1 MCKICAWVHGDHI
14 VDPWEDAAAAAG
26 SDITSVCPELSLA
39 ASPARP
45 RLAVESAGCF
55 ALLCSDLQ
63 SLLAG
68 WAAAGLLGCW
78 AAGLA
83 WAGLGWCEA
92 AWQIEEISTNTPL
105 LPHNLDV
112 FETWWVQALHWHWYV
127 SIYWVGGNL
136 FSKLLIDINLFL
148 LILTKTEY
156 TNNYCQ
162 IAMHAELVA
171 LCVLIAK
178 IETQI

>member
-45 RLAVESAGCF
+45 RLPVESAGCF

-68 WAAAGLLGCW
+68 WAAAGLLLGW
-78 AAGLA
+78 PGL
-83 WAGLGWCEA
+83 GLGWCEA
-92 AWQIEEISTNTPL
+92 AWQIEEISTNTPM
-105 LPHNLDV
+105 LPDNLDV
-112 FETWWVQALHWHWYV
+112 FET
-127 SIYWVGGNL
+127 
-136 FSKLLIDINLFL
+136 
-148 LILTKTEY
+148 
-156 TNNYCQ
+156 
-162 IAMHAELVA
+162 
-171 LCVLIAK
+171 
-178 IETQI
+178 

>member
-45 RLAVESAGCF
+45 RLPVESAGCF

-68 WAAAGLLGCW
+68 WAAAGLLLGW
-78 AAGLA
+78 PGL
-83 WAGLGWCEA
+83 GLGWCEA
-92 AWQIEEISTNTPL
+92 AWQIEEISTNTPM

-112 FETWWVQALHWHWYV
+112 FET
-127 SIYWVGGNL
+127 
-136 FSKLLIDINLFL
+136 
-148 LILTKTEY
+148 
-156 TNNYCQ
+156 
-162 IAMHAELVA
+162 
-171 LCVLIAK
+171 
-178 IETQI
+178 

>member
-45 RLAVESAGCF
+45 RLPVESAGCF

-112 FETWWVQALHWHWYV
+112 FET
-127 SIYWVGGNL
+127 
-136 FSKLLIDINLFL
+136 
-148 LILTKTEY
+148 
-156 TNNYCQ
+156 
-162 IAMHAELVA
+162 
-171 LCVLIAK
+171 
-178 IETQI
+178 

>member
-68 WAAAGLLGCW
+68 WAAWLGW

-83 WAGLGWCEA
+83 WPELGWCEA
-92 AWQIEEISTNTPL
+92 GQIEEITTNTPL

-112 FETWWVQALHWHWYV
+112 FET
-127 SIYWVGGNL
+127 
-136 FSKLLIDINLFL
+136 
-148 LILTKTEY
+148 
-156 TNNYCQ
+156 
-162 IAMHAELVA
+162 
-171 LCVLIAK
+171 
-178 IETQI
+178 

>member
-68 WAAAGLLGCW
+68 WAAAGLLLGW
-78 AAGLA
+78 PGL
-83 WAGLGWCEA
+83 GLGWCEA
-92 AWQIEEISTNTPL
+92 GQIEEITTNTPL

-112 FETWWVQALHWHWYV
+112 FET
-127 SIYWVGGNL
+127 
-136 FSKLLIDINLFL
+136 
-148 LILTKTEY
+148 
-156 TNNYCQ
+156 
-162 IAMHAELVA
+162 
-171 LCVLIAK
+171 
-178 IETQI
+178 

>member
-45 RLAVESAGCF
+45 RLPVESAGCF

-68 WAAAGLLGCW
+68 WAAAGL
-78 AAGLA
+78 A
-83 WAGLGWCEA
+83 WAGAG
-92 AWQIEEISTNTPL
+92 
-105 LPHNLDV
+105 
-112 FETWWVQALHWHWYV
+112 
-127 SIYWVGGNL
+127 
-136 FSKLLIDINLFL
+136 
-148 LILTKTEY
+148 
-156 TNNYCQ
+156 
-162 IAMHAELVA
+162 LVRGCLA
-171 LCVLIAK
+171 D
-178 IETQI
+178 

>member
-1 MCKICAWVHGDHI
+1 MCKRCAWVHGEHI

-68 WAAAGLLGCW
+68 WAAAGL
-78 AAGLA
+78 A
-83 WAGLGWCEA
+83 WARAGMRWCMA

-112 FETWWVQALHWHWYV
+112 FET
-127 SIYWVGGNL
+127 
-136 FSKLLIDINLFL
+136 
-148 LILTKTEY
+148 
-156 TNNYCQ
+156 
-162 IAMHAELVA
+162 
-171 LCVLIAK
+171 
-178 IETQI
+178 

>member
-45 RLAVESAGCF
+45 RLPVESAGCF

-68 WAAAGLLGCW
+68 WAAAGLLLGW
-78 AAGLA
+78 PGL
-83 WAGLGWCEA
+83 GLGWCEA
-92 AWQIEEISTNTPL
+92 AWQIEEISTNTPM

-112 FETWWVQALHWHWYV
+112 FQT
-127 SIYWVGGNL
+127 
-136 FSKLLIDINLFL
+136 
-148 LILTKTEY
+148 
-156 TNNYCQ
+156 
-162 IAMHAELVA
+162 
-171 LCVLIAK
+171 
-178 IETQI
+178 

>member
-45 RLAVESAGCF
+45 RLPVESAGCF

-68 WAAAGLLGCW
+68 WAAWLGWAGLLGWPGLNW
-78 AAGLA
+78 AAARL
-83 WAGLGWCEA
+83 LGRLRRSA
-92 AWQIEEISTNTPL
+92 PTL
-105 LPHNLDV
+105 LCC
-112 FETWWVQALHWHWYV
+112 
-127 SIYWVGGNL
+127 
-136 FSKLLIDINLFL
+136 
-148 LILTKTEY
+148 LTT
-156 TNNYCQ
+156 
-162 IAMHAELVA
+162 
-171 LCVLIAK
+171 
-178 IETQI
+178 

>member
-45 RLAVESAGCF
+45 RLPVESAGCF

-68 WAAAGLLGCW
+68 WAAGWVAGGLLGGDDG
-78 AAGLA
+78 GLV
-83 WAGLGWCEA
+83 ERR
-92 AWQIEEISTNTPL
+92 
-105 LPHNLDV
+105 
-112 FETWWVQALHWHWYV
+112 
-127 SIYWVGGNL
+127 GGR
-136 FSKLLIDINLFL
+136 
-148 LILTKTEY
+148 
-156 TNNYCQ
+156 
-162 IAMHAELVA
+162 
-171 LCVLIAK
+171 
-178 IETQI
+178 

>member
-1 MCKICAWVHGDHI
+1 MCKRCAWVHGEHI

-45 RLAVESAGCF
+45 RLPVESAGCF

-68 WAAAGLLGCW
+68 CAAAGLLGW
-78 AAGLA
+78 PGL
-83 WAGLGWCEA
+83 GLGWCEA
-92 AWQIEEISTNTPL
+92 AWQIEEISTNTPM

-112 FETWWVQALHWHWYV
+112 FET
-127 SIYWVGGNL
+127 
-136 FSKLLIDINLFL
+136 
-148 LILTKTEY
+148 
-156 TNNYCQ
+156 
-162 IAMHAELVA
+162 
-171 LCVLIAK
+171 
-178 IETQI
+178 

>member
-1 MCKICAWVHGDHI
+1 MWKRCAWVHGEHI

-68 WAAAGLLGCW
+68 WAAAGLLLGW
-78 AAGLA
+78 PGL
-83 WAGLGWCEA
+83 GLGWCEA

-112 FETWWVQALHWHWYV
+112 FET
-127 SIYWVGGNL
+127 
-136 FSKLLIDINLFL
+136 
-148 LILTKTEY
+148 
-156 TNNYCQ
+156 
-162 IAMHAELVA
+162 
-171 LCVLIAK
+171 
-178 IETQI
+178 

>member
-45 RLAVESAGCF
+45 RLPVESAGCF

-68 WAAAGLLGCW
+68 WAAAGLLLGW
-78 AAGLA
+78 PGL
-83 WAGLGWCEA
+83 GLGWCEA

-112 FETWWVQALHWHWYV
+112 FET
-127 SIYWVGGNL
+127 
-136 FSKLLIDINLFL
+136 
-148 LILTKTEY
+148 
-156 TNNYCQ
+156 
-162 IAMHAELVA
+162 
-171 LCVLIAK
+171 
-178 IETQI
+178 